1 MSLGVFHANTALL
14 DAKNSVGDVA
24 ELKNIAL
31 QALDGEVLVHSA
43 DESGLWLEDDLIV
56 GVVGNRAAGGERG
69 EAGVAAAAELVVHGV
84 VIDQCSMSAS
94 PGGEPVGEHTD
105 HFIEFRT
112 FERAI
117 RIGTPE
123 EIEQLLL
130 IPLARGHFRD
140 NLLGEYIERLLGN
153 PQAVEFAAAHGIQQR
168 GAFDEIVTRKREEP
182 SFRGATHGVAGT
194 AHPLQKGRDRAWRP
208 DLTHE
213 IDVADVDAQL
223 QGRRRDERF
232 QLPVLEAALGIEA
245 QFLRHA
251 AMVCG
256 NQLCADTLGQVARD
270 ALSVSAGVDEDEGGA
285 MLRHQFGQSIVNQCP
300 DFARHHRF
308 ERCWRN
314 LDLQLP
320 LADMAGVDDGAVG
333 PSVGARL
340 PRADEESR
348 HLLDGFLSGGQ
359 TNTRQFPSGQ
369 RTGR

>member
-1 MSLGVFHANTALL
+1 M
-14 DAKNSVGDVA
+14 
-24 ELKNIAL
+24 
-31 QALDGEVLVHSA
+31 
-43 DESGLWLEDDLIV
+43 
-56 GVVGNRAAGGERG
+56 AG
-69 EAGVAAAAELVVHGV
+69 A
-84 VIDQCSMSAS
+84 
-94 PGGEPVGEHTD
+94 
-105 HFIEFRT
+105 
-112 FERAI
+112 
-117 RIGTPE
+117 
-123 EIEQLLL
+123 
-130 IPLARGHFRD
+130 
-140 NLLGEYIERLLGN
+140 
-153 PQAVEFAAAHGIQQR
+153 
-168 GAFDEIVTRKREEP
+168 
-182 SFRGATHGVAGT
+182 
-194 AHPLQKGRDRAWRP
+194 AHPLQKGCDRAWRP

-232 QLPVLEAALGIEA
+232 QLPVLQAALGIES

-314 LDLQLP
+314 LDLQLT

-359 TNTRQFPSGQ
+359 TNTRQFPSGR